1 MKFRLGYV
9 DGPLSIN
16 AKMHTITYSSYKK
29 LKEKE
34 GSEKLSKIIDQNLN
48 TLLEILKFNKDNDIC
63 FYRMSHTIIP
73 LATIKEINLDYIKPY
88 IKKWKEIGTYI
99 KKSNMR
105 VDIHPNQYCILNSNN
120 KEITKNSIEILK
132 FNYSLFKAMNIES
145 KIILHVGGKYENKEK
160 SIARFKHNFSKL
172 DQCLKEI
179 IILENDDKIYNITD
193 ILQICEELNIPMV
206 LDYHHYLCNNN
217 KEKLQDYIPR
227 IINTWK
233 YTKLPP
239 KIHFSSPKSKK
250 DFRSHSVFIDYKNFI
265 KMLNIFKNY
274 TSSLDIMLE
283 CKGKDE
289 ALFLL
294 SKKLKYTENIKF
306 INNSTFEII

>member
-1 MKFRLGYV
+1 MNPKLQWLR
-9 DGPLSIN
+9 N
-16 AKMHTITYSSYKK
+16 KMSS
-29 LKEKE
+29 LDLQ
-34 GSEKLSKIIDQNLN
+34 GII
-48 TLLEILKFNKDNDIC
+48 I
-63 FYRMSHTIIP
+63 
-73 LATIKEINLDYIKPY
+73 
-88 IKKWKEIGTYI
+88 
-99 KKSNMR
+99 SNPVNIR
-105 VDIHPNQYCILNSNN
+105 YL
-120 KEITKNSIEILK
+120 T
-132 FNYSLFKAMNIES
+132 NIEAEGVLLLTRKENIYITDARYIEHVHS
-145 KIILHVGGKYENKEK
+145 ILTLY
-160 SIARFKHNFSKL
+160 
-172 DQCLKEI
+172 DEI
-179 IILENDDKIYNITD
+179 IVYNITD
-193 ILQICEELNIPMV
+193 VLQICEELNIPMV

-250 DFRSHSVFIDYKNFI
+250 DFRSHSVFIDYKSFV
-265 KMLNIFKNY
+265 KMLNIFKKY

-294 SKKLKYTENIKF
+294 SKKLTYTENIKF